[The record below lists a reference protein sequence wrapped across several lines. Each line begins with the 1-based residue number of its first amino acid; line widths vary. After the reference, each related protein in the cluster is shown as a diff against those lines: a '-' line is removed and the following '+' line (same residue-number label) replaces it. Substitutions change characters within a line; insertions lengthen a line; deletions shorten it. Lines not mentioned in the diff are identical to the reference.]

1 MRVAMSMSMRCVD
14 VDGDGVVKY
23 NELVDFFCD
32 VMMHMERGARV
43 RAALDAA
50 KRRSAAADADDLKR
64 TKALDDEKA
73 EDAAEVR
80 AAARAL
86 RLAQLRAEC
95 TKYLCA
101 LTSDNVYALYRDA
114 VGLIARYVGDG
125 SSSNLQKSETVT
137 VPSAT
142 CTRLSCGVE
151 PRRGSEPSRRSRN
164 C

>member
-50 KRRSAAADADDLKR
+50 KRRSNAADADDLKR

-73 EDAAEVR
+73 ADAAEVR
-80 AAARAL
+80 RRGTRAATRA
-86 RLAQLRAEC
+86 ASGGVYQVPLRADE
-95 TKYLCA
+95 
-101 LTSDNVYALYRDA
+101 R
-114 VGLIARYVGDG
+114 
-125 SSSNLQKSETVT
+125 
-137 VPSAT
+137 
-142 CTRLSCGVE
+142 
-151 PRRGSEPSRRSRN
+151 
-164 C
+164 